1 MEASVIIVAG
11 YLSVTAGIF
20 TALFVNRPR
29 ALPRRD
35 RGFARTNAQAS
46 AA

>member
-20 TALFVNRPR
+20 TALFLNRPR
-29 ALPRRD
+29 PLARRD
-35 RGFARTNAQAS
+35 RGFARTIVQTTAT
-46 AA
+46 

>member
-11 YLSVTAGIF
+11 YLSITAGIF
-20 TALFVNRPR
+20 TALFVNR
-29 ALPRRD
+29 RRPLARQD
-35 RGFARTNAQAS
+35 RGFARRHAQAV

>member
-29 ALPRRD
+29 PLARRD
-35 RGFARTNAQAS
+35 RGFARTNAQA
-46 AA
+46 AAT